1 MPTSIQH
8 TFTVPPEHAGHRL
21 DQALADLLPDYS
33 RTRIKDWIEAG
44 QVLVD
49 GMKMRPKDRL
59 IGGERVQVAA
69 ELPTE
74 VSVEAQ
80 DIELDIAHQDRHVL
94 VINKPPGLVV
104 HPGAGN
110 AAGTLQNAL
119 LHFDPAL
126 AQVPRAGIV
135 HRLDKDTS
143 GLMVVARTV
152 EAHTALVRA
161 IEARDVE
168 REYEAICVGVMT
180 GGGTVDAPIG
190 RHPVDR
196 VRMAI
201 REDGREAVTH
211 YRVVR
216 RFRGH
221 THVRCK
227 LETGRT
233 HQIRVHLAH
242 IRYPLVG
249 DRVYGGRLLL
259 PKGASPELIEALR
272 GFKRQALHAA
282 RLAFEHPKSGKLVE
296 CEAPVPRDIQELLQ
310 ALALDAGL
318 DHGRAGATK
327 SSAKRTTA
335 AKRR

>member
-1 MPTSIQH
+1 MSSPIRHSLTI
-8 TFTVPPEHAGHRL
+8 PPEHAGQRL
-21 DQALADLLPDYS
+21 DQALAELLADYS
-33 RTRIKDWIEAG
+33 RTRLKEWIDDG
-44 QVLVD
+44 RVLVD
-49 GMKMRPKDRL
+49 GARLRPKDKVL
-59 IGGERVQVAA
+59 GGERIEIDAILPAAVDVAA
-69 ELPTE
+69 E
-74 VSVEAQ
+74 A
-80 DIELDIAHQDRHVL
+80 IELNVVHQDRHVL
-94 VINKPPGLVV
+94 VIDKPAGLVV

-110 AAGTLQNAL
+110 LAGTLQNAL
-119 LHFDPAL
+119 LHFDEDL

-143 GLMVVARTV
+143 GLMVVARTID
-152 EAHTALVRA
+152 AHTALVRA
-161 IEARDVE
+161 IEAREVE
-168 REYEAICVGVMT
+168 REYEAICLGVMT

-211 YRVVR
+211 YRVLQ

-242 IRYPLVG
+242 IQYPLVG

-272 GFKRQALHAA
+272 AFRRQALHAA
-282 RLAFEHPKSGKLVE
+282 RLAFEHPKTGKTIE
-296 CEAPVPRDIQELLQ
+296 CTAAAPEDMQQLLRV
-310 ALALDAGL
+310 LAADAGQ
-318 DHGRAGATK
+318 
-327 SSAKRTTA
+327 
-335 AKRR
+335 